1 MKFVLMGLEG
11 MAGNMARRWRQQD
24 VEVVV
29 CDDDTSAGKQLA
41 EECGVVATTS
51 VVAAL
56 RKLPSNGPKVVWLM
70 LSDNTAVDKAI
81 KNLASRLSLG
91 DIVVDGTHSNYHDSQ
106 RRGAL
111 LSQSGAWLVDAGII
125 DGGNGLAQGYCL
137 TVGGERVHVKTVEPL
152 LQALAADNGT
162 GWAHVGL
169 LGAGHFARM
178 VHSGI
183 ESGVRQALGEGFALL
198 QGKTSFS
205 FDLSTVA
212 NTWIQGS
219 ALGGGVLGDVLAKAE
234 ANATSSTE
242 AQLPNYDEL
251 RWSAIEAVEQNVA
264 VPVISAALQHRTGQ
278 RDI

>member
-1 MKFVLMGLEG
+1 MRFVLIGLEG
-11 MAGNMARRWRQQD
+11 MAGNMARRLRQQD

-29 CDDDTSAGKQLA
+29 CDEDAARGKQLA
-41 EECGVVATTS
+41 DECGVVATTS

-56 RKLPSNGPKVVWLM
+56 RKLPADAPKIVWLM
-70 LSDNTAVDKAI
+70 LSDNAAVDKAI

-125 DGGNGLAQGYCL
+125 DGGRGQAQGYCI
-137 TVGGERVHVKTVEPL
+137 TVGGERDHVKTVEPL

-183 ESGVRQALGEGFALL
+183 ESSVRQAISEGFALL

-212 NTWIQGS
+212 NTWMQGS
-219 ALGGGVLGDVLAKAE
+219 ALGGEVLDDELAKAKSD
-234 ANATSSTE
+234 TSASAD
-242 AQLPNYDEL
+242 AQLPNYDEV

-264 VPVISAALQHRTGQ
+264 VPVISAALQCRTGN
-278 RDI
+278 RNV